1 MFTCNLTVVRQS
13 GMDLTVQTLETTE
26 THLLIRLRS
35 EARIPSRHHRSGT
48 TLAAAHEGFTLTDGP
63 GTTLMLA
70 HSNSLSDGPFGG
82 ILDLAFP
89 ADGQFDLG
97 TPLTLKSENAEV
109 IFQL

>member
-26 THLLIRLRS
+26 THLLIRRRS
-35 EARIPSRHHRSGT
+35 EARIPSRHRAET
-48 TLAAAHEGFTLTDGP
+48 TLAPAQERFTLTDGH
-63 GTTLMLA
+63 GTELMTA

-82 ILDLAFP
+82 ILYLAFP
-89 ADGQFDLG
+89 SDRRFNLG

>member
-1 MFTCNLTVVRQS
+1 MFTCNLTVISQS

-26 THLLIRLRS
+26 ANLLIRLRS
-35 EARIPSRHHRSGT
+35 AARIPSRHHR
-48 TLAAAHEGFTLTDGP
+48 AGFTLTDGR
-63 GTTLMLA
+63 GTTLMLV

-82 ILDLAFP
+82 ILYLAFP
-89 ADGQFDLG
+89 SDGQFDLG

>member
-1 MFTCNLTVVRQS
+1 MFTCNFTVISQS

-35 EARIPSRHHRSGT
+35 ATRIPSRHRAET
-48 TLAAAHEGFTLTDGP
+48 TLAAAHERFTLTDGH
-63 GTTLMLA
+63 GTALMLA
-70 HSNSLSDGPFGG
+70 HSNSLSEGPFGG

-89 ADGQFDLG
+89 SDGQFDLD